1 VQEVLMPITPRFRTR
16 QGELFSPPE
25 QLPTEAYQRMVRLLA
40 RMMNGHLQKGH
51 RRNLQAEVGDK

>member
-1 VQEVLMPITPRFRTR
+1 MPITPRFRTR

-25 QLPTEAYQRMVRLLA
+25 QLPTEAHQRMVRLLA